1 MVKGEGDNVTV
12 TSASAVRSEQPGYL
26 NVDQERPP
34 YLWAALTAFVVLAIY
49 LATLAPTT
57 AFWDTSEYIAAAK
70 VLGIPHPP
78 GNPLFVIL
86 AHTFGLLPLAA
97 SYAVRINLFAAVTSA
112 ASAGLWFLVAER
124 WLRGIVAPRWA
135 RYAAAFGGVLVGAT
149 SWTVWNQSTVNE
161 KVYTVSLLSIA
172 LVMWLVVRWGDD
184 EPGTHRDRWLVL
196 IAYVLALTST
206 NHLMGVLALPALIV
220 YVLWTDWR
228 TVLRPWAIVTFF
240 ALLLALT
247 GQGMAIF
254 LALEHAF
261 TGEWRSSVP
270 TDVTGLI
277 LTVLMLNVVGFAVYK
292 NWRDPLVYLGLTAV
306 VVGISLNYFWLP
318 LRAGQYPP
326 INEGEPVGFL
336 SQSLQDVLNRVQYGK
351 PPLSQRQATFG
362 AQLANFWQYF
372 SWQFARDWG
381 QLGRVATGLFTVLG
395 LTGLWELW
403 KRDRRAGI
411 ACVALLATLSLGL
424 VYYMNFKYGF
434 SQYPGEPS
442 LPREVRERDYFF
454 VGSFAVYGAFVALG
468 LGAVMR
474 TVVEFLRD
482 RGTPVSRWAMASP
495 VLALALIPLLGNHVT
510 ASRAHETIPRD
521 FAYDILQSVEPYG
534 ILITAGDN
542 DTFPLW
548 YAQEVEGIRRD
559 VTLANLSLMNTR
571 WHLRQLRR
579 RETPAFDPSRAASLW
594 KPTEEP
600 GLPLTDS
607 ADAANKASDKWPR
620 PTEPVFSL
628 TQAQLDSL
636 PEAMQV
642 PAKGGI
648 AFDSLRLDFGQDVLM
663 LQDLASIFLIRDNL
677 GKRPVYFSWSDGGYP
692 DQTLG
697 LSPYLVS
704 QGFVRK
710 LMSRPVVPNDS
721 IVLNP
726 SLGYLDVPRTEKLLW
741 DVYHWRSAARPRPRG
756 WVDQPSGSIL
766 QLYAVVY
773 GGAAKS
779 LAAAGQKAEAARADS
794 VANAVSRSLGRENQ
808 F

>member
-1 MVKGEGDNVTV
+1 VTAISQRSGV
-12 TSASAVRSEQPGYL
+12 RGASVPAAEVELGK
-26 NVDQERPP
+26 PP
-34 YLWAALTAFVVLAIY
+34 YLWAVLAALVVLAIY

-112 ASAGLWFLVAER
+112 ASAGLWFLVIER
-124 WLRGIVAPRWA
+124 WLRGIVPVRWA
-135 RYAAAFGGVLVGAT
+135 RYATAFGGVLVGAT

-206 NHLMGVLALPALIV
+206 NHLMGVLALPALAV

-228 TVLRPWAIVTFF
+228 TVLRPWAIVTFY

-247 GQGMAIF
+247 GEWLAMFQGGTVGP
-254 LALEHAF
+254 L
-261 TGEWRSSVP
+261 
-270 TDVTGLI
+270 LI
-277 LTVLMLNVVGFAVYK
+277 LVTLGVLGYALWK
-292 NWRDPLVYLGLTAV
+292 TPRDPLVYLGLLAV

-318 LRAGQYPP
+318 LRAAQYPP

-351 PPLSQRQATFG
+351 PELSQRLATFG

-381 QLGRVATGLFTVLG
+381 RLGAVATGLFTLLG

-403 KRDRRAGI
+403 RRDRRAGL
-411 ACVALLATLSLGL
+411 AGVALLATLSVGL

-434 SQYPGEPS
+434 SQYPEEPS

-474 TVVEFLRD
+474 GGVEFLRD
-482 RGTPVSRWAMASP
+482 RGTTRSRWAMATP
-495 VLALALIPLLGNHVT
+495 VLALALIPLLGNRVT
-510 ASRAHETIPRD
+510 ASRAHETTPRD

-579 RETPAFDPSRAASLW
+579 RQTPPFDPSRAAALW
-594 KPTEEP
+594 KPREESRECRSP
-600 GLPLTDS
+600 
-607 ADAANKASDKWPR
+607 
-620 PTEPVFSL
+620 
-628 TQAQLDSL
+628 
-636 PEAMQV
+636 
-642 PAKGGI
+642 
-648 AFDSLRLDFGQDVLM
+648 
-663 LQDLASIFLIRDNL
+663 IRQPPKKPH
-677 GKRPVYFSWSDGGYP
+677 GSG
-692 DQTLG
+692 
-697 LSPYLVS
+697 
-704 QGFVRK
+704 
-710 LMSRPVVPNDS
+710 
-721 IVLNP
+721 
-726 SLGYLDVPRTEKLLW
+726 
-741 DVYHWRSAARPRPRG
+741 
-756 WVDQPSGSIL
+756 QPS
-766 QLYAVVY
+766 
-773 GGAAKS
+773 
-779 LAAAGQKAEAARADS
+779 RFS
-794 VANAVSRSLGRENQ
+794 V
-808 F
+808 

>member
-1 MVKGEGDNVTV
+1 MSTD
-12 TSASAVRSEQPGYL
+12 S
-26 NVDQERPP
+26 ERPP
-34 YLWAALTAFVVLAIY
+34 YGWAALTAVVVFAIY
-49 LATLAPTT
+49 VATLAPTT

-86 AHTFGLLPLAA
+86 AHTWGLLPLAA
-97 SYAVRINLFAAVTSA
+97 AYAVRINLFAAATSA
-112 ASAGLWFLVAER
+112 AAAGLWFLVAER
-124 WLRGIVAPRWA
+124 WLRTIVPVRWA
-135 RYAAAFGGVLVGAT
+135 RYGAAFGGVLVGAT

-161 KVYTVSLLSIA
+161 KVYTLSLLSIA
-172 LVMWLVVRWGDD
+172 LVMWLVLRWGDD

-206 NHLMGVLALPALIV
+206 NHLMGVLALPALVV

-228 TVLRPWAIVTFF
+228 TVLRPWAIVTFY

-247 GQGMAIF
+247 GEWIAMLHGGA
-254 LALEHAF
+254 
-261 TGEWRSSVP
+261 TG
-270 TDVTGLI
+270 GLLI
-277 LTVLMLNVVGFAVYK
+277 LLTLGVLGYAVWK
-292 NWRDPLVYLGLTAV
+292 TPRDPLVYLGLLAV
-306 VVGISLNYFWLP
+306 IVGISLNYFWLP
-318 LRAGQYPP
+318 LRAGQYPA

-362 AQLANFWQYF
+362 SQLANFWQYF

-381 QLGRVATGLFTVLG
+381 QLGGAATVVFTLLG
-395 LTGLWELW
+395 LSGMWELW

-434 SQYPGEPS
+434 SQYPGEPA

-468 LGAVMR
+468 LGTLMR
-474 TVVEFLRD
+474 GVVGFLRD

-600 GLPLTDS
+600 GVPLTDS
-607 ADAANKASDKWPR
+607 TGTGKKDPGKWPL
-620 PTEPVFSL
+620 PSEPVFSL
-628 TQAQLDSL
+628 TEVQLDSL

-642 PAKGGI
+642 PDKNGI
-648 AFDSLRLDFGQDVLM
+648 AFGNLRLDFGQDVLM

-710 LMSRPVVPNDS
+710 LMPKPVVPNDS

-726 SLGYLDVPRTEKLLW
+726 SLGYLNVPRTQKLLW
-741 DVYHWRSAARPRPRG
+741 DVYHWKSATRDRPRG
-756 WVDQPSGSIL
+756 WVDLPSGSIL

-773 GGAAKS
+773 GGASKTF
-779 LAAAGQKAEAARADS
+779 AAEGRKDLAARADS
-794 VANAVSRSLGRENQ
+794 VANAVARNLGRGPL
-808 F
+808 

>member
-1 MVKGEGDNVTV
+1 MDTEHEK
-12 TSASAVRSEQPGYL
+12 
-26 NVDQERPP
+26 PP
-34 YLWAALTAFVVLAIY
+34 YLWALLTALVVFTIY
-49 LATLAPTT
+49 LATLAPST

-86 AHTFGLLPLAA
+86 AHAFGLLPLAA

-112 ASAGLWFLVAER
+112 AAAGFWFLVAER
-124 WLRGIVAPRWA
+124 WLRGIVPQRWA
-135 RYAAAFGGVLVGAT
+135 RYAAAFAGVLVGAT

-161 KVYTVSLLSIA
+161 KVYTLSLLSIA

-184 EPGTHRDRWLVL
+184 QPGTHRDRWLVL

-206 NHLMGVLALPALIV
+206 NHLMGVLALPALAV

-228 TVLRPWAIVTFF
+228 TVLRPWAIVTFY
-240 ALLLALT
+240 ALLLA
-247 GQGMAIF
+247 
-254 LALEHAF
+254 
-261 TGEWRSSVP
+261 
-270 TDVTGLI
+270 VTGKWIAMLQGGTVG
-277 LTVLMLNVVGFAVYK
+277 LTLLLLSLAVLGYALWK
-292 NWRDPLVYLGLTAV
+292 TPRDPLVYLGLAAV
-306 VVGISLNYFWLP
+306 VVGISLNYLWLP
-318 LRAGQYPP
+318 FRAAQYPP

-336 SQSLQDVLNRVQYGK
+336 SQALQDVLNRVQYGK
-351 PPLSQRQATFG
+351 PPLSQRQASFS

-381 QLGRVATGLFTVLG
+381 RLGAAATGLFTVLG

-411 ACVALLATLSLGL
+411 AGVALLATLSVGL

-468 LGAVMR
+468 FGAVMR
-474 TVVEFLRD
+474 RIVEFLRD
-482 RGTPVSRWAMASP
+482 RGTTTSRWAMASP
-495 VLALALIPLLGNHVT
+495 VLALALIPVLGNRIT
-510 ASRAHETIPRD
+510 ASRAHETTPRD
-521 FAYDILQSVEPYG
+521 FAHDILQSVEPYG

-579 RETPAFDPSRAASLW
+579 RRTPQFDPSQAAALW
-594 KPTEEP
+594 KPGSGTTWRHP
-600 GLPLTDS
+600 DT
-607 ADAANKASDKWPR
+607 
-620 PTEPVFSL
+620 PVFSL
-628 TQAQLDSL
+628 TEAQLDSL

-642 PAKGGI
+642 PAQGGVT
-648 AFDSLRLDFGQDVLM
+648 FDSLRLDFGQDVLM
-663 LQDLASIFLIRDNL
+663 LQDLATMFLIRDNL

-710 LMSRPVVPNDS
+710 LMSKPVVANDS

-726 SLGYLDVPRTEKLLW
+726 TLGYLDLPRTEKLLW
-741 DVYHWRSAARPRPRG
+741 DVYHWKSAARGRPRG

-773 GGAAKS
+773 GGASKTF
-779 LAAAGQKAEAARADS
+779 AAAGQSAQAERADS
-794 VANAVSRSLGRENQ
+794 VANAVTRNLGRGGS